1 MKRTLYVVMLVAL
14 VGLAA
19 CASAA
24 KAPQPI
30 AMPLV
35 NPSGGMP
42 REALGAAPAAPEA
55 FAPASDLAQSSTTSA
70 AASADR
76 LVVKNADLSIVVKDV
91 NGRVKAIED
100 MASAMGGFVVSANTY
115 QTTARDGTQAPQA
128 QVVIRIPQEKL
139 DDALAQIKND
149 TVEVQNESQSGQD
162 VTDQYV
168 DLQSRLKAKQA
179 AETKLLAIMDNATK
193 TEDVLAV
200 YTQLQQIESDIEVL
214 KGQIKYTE
222 QSAALSAI
230 TVNII
235 AEETVKPLE
244 VGGWKPQGVARDA
257 IQSLIFYLQDFVDF
271 MIRFVLLGL
280 PILIT
285 IFVPLFLLFLL
296 LRWIVRRM
304 RKPRASEP
312 AAPPAAA
319 KKK

>member
-1 MKRTLYVVMLVAL
+1 MKRTLFVVMLVAL
-14 VGLAA
+14 AGLAA

-24 KAPQPI
+24 KAPTTVE
-30 AMPLV
+30 MPFAQSPAGL
-35 NPSGGMP
+35 P
-42 REALGAAPAAPEA
+42 RAAGAAPAPEA
-55 FAPASDLAQSSTTSA
+55 FAPQSDLAQPSTSNP

-76 LVVKNADLSIVVKDV
+76 LVIKNADLSIVVKDV
-91 NGRVKAIED
+91 NGRVQAIQD

-128 QVVIRIPQEKL
+128 QIVIRIPQEKL
-139 DDALAQIKND
+139 DDALAQIKRD

-257 IQSLIFYLQDFVDF
+257 IQSLIFYLQDFVNF

-280 PILIT
+280 PVLIT
-285 IFVPLFLLFLL
+285 ILVPLFLLFLL

-304 RKPRASEP
+304 RKPRAAEP
-312 AAPPAAA
+312 AEPPAAA

>member
-1 MKRTLYVVMLVAL
+1 MKRTLFLLMLVSL
-14 VGLAA
+14 VGLSA
-19 CASAA
+19 CQSAA
-24 KAPQPI
+24 KAPSPA

-35 NPSGGMP
+35 DSSAGMP
-42 REALGAAPAAPEA
+42 RQAVGAAPSAQEA
-55 FAPASDLAQSSTTSA
+55 FAPQGELAMSETANA
-70 AASADR
+70 AASVDR
-76 LVVKNADLSIVVKDV
+76 LVIRNADLSIVVKDV
-91 NGRVKAIED
+91 NGRVKAIQD
-100 MASAMGGFVVSANTY
+100 MANAMGGFVVSANTY

-128 QVVIRIPQEKL
+128 QVVVRIPQEKL
-139 DDALAQIKND
+139 QDALDQIKHD

-179 AETKLLAIMDNATK
+179 AETKLLAIMDDATK

-200 YTQLQQIESDIEVL
+200 YSQLQQIESDIEVL

-222 QSAALSAI
+222 QAAALSAI

-235 AEETVKPLE
+235 AEESVKPLE

-271 MIRFVLLGL
+271 MIRFVLLIL
-280 PILIT
+280 PVLIT
-285 IFVPLFLLFLL
+285 ILVPLFLLFLL
-296 LRWIVRRM
+296 LRWLVRRI
-304 RKPRASEP
+304 RKPRVGEPP
-312 AAPPAAA
+312 AAP